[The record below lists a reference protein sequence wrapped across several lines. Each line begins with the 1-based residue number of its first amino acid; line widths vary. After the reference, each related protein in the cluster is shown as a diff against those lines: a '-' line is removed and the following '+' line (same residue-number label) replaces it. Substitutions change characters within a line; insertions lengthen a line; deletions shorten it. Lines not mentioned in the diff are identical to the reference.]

1 MSGEASAPTDGAE
14 DGEESG
20 VGDCARGDSPIE
32 VGFWVTRTSGARGR
46 FSPASFTL
54 LSGERSC
61 DSRMNPETIVTKAA
75 TLTPVAN
82 RRLRNAGLKR
92 NFMVKTPGD
101 ARQGNGLRNQIL
113 NQQLVCAIA
122 GNPLL
127 NQ

>member
-1 MSGEASAPTDGAE
+1 
-14 DGEESG
+14 
-20 VGDCARGDSPIE
+20 
-32 VGFWVTRTSGARGR
+32 
-46 FSPASFTL
+46 
-54 LSGERSC
+54 
-61 DSRMNPETIVTKAA
+61 MNPETIVTKAA

-122 GNPLL
+122 ANALL
-127 NQ
+127 AQ